1 MASTTAKAK
10 QSKRAGP
17 LQPRT
22 ATVVKRSIT
31 VNRDVDEAVLRQIRG
46 RLKYSQA
53 VNEALLL
60 WAQAEGIDKLVA
72 DVEKHTGPIMKKDE
86 LEADRRL
93 EDAKRRAKLR
103 RRRVKPR

>member
-1 MASTTAKAK
+1 MASHAAKAK
-10 QSKRAGP
+10 QRKRAGQP
-17 LQPRT
+17 QPRT

-53 VNEALLL
+53 ANEALLL
-60 WAQAEGIDKLVA
+60 WAQADGIDKLVT
-72 DVEKHTGPIMKKDE
+72 DVEKRTGSITKQDE

-93 EDAKRRAKLR
+93 EDAKRRAKSR
-103 RRRVKPR
+103 RQRVKR